1 MRLTSTNDDLVP
13 VQQQQQQ
20 IKVLQTILIV
30 DILTKQI

>member
-20 IKVLQTILIV
+20 ITEWQIIFIV
-30 DILTKQI
+30 DMLTKQI